1 MSHIVNRFAQGAVMF
16 GSLLITGLLAAA
28 PVSGTAKANAVKTKP
43 VSFAR
48 SIRTILSENCFK
60 CHGPDPKTRAAGL
73 RLDTYSGATASLPS
87 GRQAIIPHDQ
97 VASAVIERIL
107 LPESDP
113 RHMPPATTQR
123 RIKPGQLQ
131 DLRRWIDEGAKYE
144 KHWAFSSVVRPVIPK
159 SAGNPVDYFI
169 NKGLEMQHLQPLG
182 IADKVTLLRR
192 VSLDLTGLPP
202 SVDDVEAF
210 LADRRPDAYERV
222 VDALLARPAYGER
235 MALMWLDLAR
245 YADTHG
251 YHIDSHRDMFRWRD
265 WVIRAFNA
273 NMPYDQFLTEQ
284 LAGDLLPNAT
294 TDQLVATGF
303 NRNHPINFEG
313 GAIPEEYQT
322 AYVADRVDTTATV
335 TMGLTLRCAQCH
347 DHKYDPI
354 AMQDYYRFYALFNNI
369 DEEGLDGMRGNA
381 KPFIAATSPA
391 EKAQLDAL
399 SNRISGLTS
408 ECKALS
414 ASILSSQGN
423 LNRGPSVKDDYR
435 WVLGDRPLSVGSKS
449 TDGQPGTMTMAAD
462 GPERMPAMRVGT
474 GTAPTI
480 TGAPTVR
487 LDKPFSI
494 SFWYW
499 SENGAGIPVS
509 QMDLG
514 NNLKGWDF
522 YLEGSSPLLHFI
534 NSWPANAL
542 RFRSSFKAP
551 VRQWVHTVITNDG
564 SGKPEGIGL
573 YLNGEKVAIAPDH
586 NTLTGPFSVDIPIH
600 IGDRGTGSTF
610 QGMVSDLCIRATRST
625 EEDVSI
631 LRSSGLNYV
640 TALASQ
646 PNASSDLQF
655 CVASALSGNTVDIFR
670 NRQSLIEQR
679 QTLTASIPTSM
690 VMKERQVTRK
700 TFILDRGQYDKPTT
714 EVAPGVPS
722 FGALS
727 TMPAIKSRL
736 GLARWLTS
744 GDHPLTSRVAV
755 NRLWQIAFG
764 SGIVRTSENFGV
776 QGEWPSHPEL
786 LDWLASEYVR
796 RGWNTKSLLKTLV
809 TSEAYKRSAAPSKT
823 LKQHDPENIW
833 HAYASRPRLQ
843 AEFVRDMALS
853 ASGLLVNE
861 VGGPSV
867 KTYQPAGLWEELSF
881 KGDFTAQYYVQDHG
895 EKLYRR
901 SMYTFWKRTV
911 PPPSLQTFDA
921 PEREFCIV
929 RRPATNTPLQA
940 LVLLNDPT
948 YTEASRVLAERILS
962 MTPSDSK
969 RLSNVF
975 VRLLSRMPSAVES
988 KQFSTLL
995 AAQRKHFT
1003 ATPKAASELVSV
1015 GEHRRITDKPL
1026 ADVAAWTV
1034 VILSVMN
1041 LDEAIT
1047 RP

>member
-1 MSHIVNRFAQGAVMF
+1 MLHVVNRFTQVAVAL
-16 GSLLITGLLAAA
+16 GSLLITGVIAAVPIA
-28 PVSGTAKANAVKTKP
+28 AKPHENSAKHQP
-43 VSFAR
+43 VSFAKT
-48 SIRTILSENCFK
+48 IRTILSENCYK
-60 CHGPDPKTRAAGL
+60 CHGPDSKTRAAGL
-73 RLDTYSGATASLPS
+73 RLDTFAGATSILSS

-97 VASAVIERIL
+97 VASTAIERML
-107 LPESDP
+107 LPASDP

-123 RIKPGQLQ
+123 RIKPSQLQ
-131 DLRRWIDEGAKYE
+131 DIRRWVDEGAKYE
-144 KHWAFSSVVRPVIPK
+144 DHWAFTPVIRPVLPK
-159 SAGNPVDYFI
+159 MSGNPVDYFI
-169 NKGLEMQHLQPLG
+169 NKGLANQQLIPVGM
-182 IADKVTLLRR
+182 ANKTTLLRR
-192 VSLDLTGLPP
+192 VTLDLTGLPP
-202 SVDDVEAF
+202 SSDDIDAF
-210 LADRRPDAYERV
+210 LADKKSGAYERV
-222 VDALLARPAYGER
+222 VENLLARPAYGER

-265 WVIRAFNA
+265 WVIRAFNT
-273 NMPYDQFLTEQ
+273 NMPYDRFLTEQ

-354 AMQDYYRFYALFNNI
+354 AMQEYYKFFALFNNI

-381 KPFIAATSPA
+381 KPFIAATSPT

-399 SNRISGLTS
+399 SSRVDGLTR

-414 ASILSSQGN
+414 ASILSGQGN
-423 LNRGPSVKDDYR
+423 VYRGPLVKDEYR
-435 WVLGDRPLSVGSKS
+435 WVLGDRPLSVGTKSK
-449 TDGQPGTMTMAAD
+449 DGQPGSMTTATD

-480 TGAPTVR
+480 TTVPS
-487 LDKPFSI
+487 LTLSKPFSI

-499 SENGAGIPVS
+499 SDNGAGIPLS
-509 QMDLG
+509 QMDVG

-534 NSWPANAL
+534 NSWPTNAL
-542 RFRSSFKAP
+542 RFRSTFKAP
-551 VRQWVHTVITNDG
+551 MREWVHTVITNDG
-564 SGKPEGIGL
+564 SGKPDGITL
-573 YLNGEKVAIAPDH
+573 FINGQKVTITADH
-586 NTLTGPFSVDIPIH
+586 NTFSGPFTVDMPIH
-600 IGDRGTGSTF
+600 IGDRGAGATF
-610 QGMVSDLCIRATRST
+610 QGMVSDLCIRASTST
-625 EEDVSI
+625 EADISV
-631 LRSSGLNYV
+631 LRSSALSYI
-640 TALASQ
+640 TAVASVA
-646 PNASSDLQF
+646 NASSDLQF
-655 CVASALSGNTVDIFR
+655 SVAGALAGDTVDAFR
-670 NRQSLIEQR
+670 NRKNIIEQR
-679 QTLTASIPTSM
+679 QMLASSVPTSM
-690 VMKERQVTRK
+690 VMKERTDTRK
-700 TFILDRGQYDKPTT
+700 TFILDRGQYDKPT
-714 EVAPGVPS
+714 VAVTPGVPS
-722 FGALS
+722 FGKASRL
-727 TMPAIKSRL
+727 PEIKSRL

-764 SGIVRTSENFGV
+764 TGIVRTSENFGV
-776 QGEWPSHPEL
+776 QGEWPSHSEL

-796 RGWNTKSLLKTLV
+796 RGWNTKSLLRTLV
-809 TSEAYKRSAAPSKT
+809 TSDAYKRSASPSKN
-823 LKQHDPENIW
+823 LKQRDPENVW

-843 AEFVRDMALS
+843 AEFVRDMALA
-853 ASGLLVNE
+853 ASGLLITDI
-861 VGGPSV
+861 GGPSV
-867 KTYQPAGLWEELSF
+867 KTYQPDGLWEELSF

-948 YTEASRVLAERILS
+948 YTEASRMLAERILS
-962 MTPSDSK
+962 SHPTDAARLDS
-969 RLSNVF
+969 VF
-975 VRLLSRMPSAVES
+975 IRLLSRRTSQLET
-988 KQFSTLL
+988 KRFTELL
-995 AAQRKHFT
+995 EKQRKHFMRNK
-1003 ATPKAASELVSV
+1003 KAAGDLVVV
-1015 GEHRRITDKPL
+1015 GEHRRMTDLP
-1026 ADVAAWTV
+1026 ASEVAAWTV

>member
-1 MSHIVNRFAQGAVMF
+1 MSHVVNRFAQGAVMF
-16 GSLLITGLLAAA
+16 GSLVLTGLLAAA
-28 PVSGTAKANAVKTKP
+28 PVSGTATQSTVKPKP

-48 SIRTILSENCFK
+48 SIRTILSDNCFK

-73 RLDTYSGATASLPS
+73 RLDTYEGATSRLAS

-97 VASAVIERIL
+97 VASAAIERIL

-123 RIKPGQLQ
+123 RIKSAQLQ
-131 DLRRWIDEGAKYE
+131 DLRQWIDEGAKYE
-144 KHWAFSSVVRPVIPK
+144 KHWAFSPVVRPDVPK
-159 SAGNPVDYFI
+159 GTRNPVDYFI
-169 NKGLEMQHLQPLG
+169 NKGLETQRLQPLG
-182 IADKVTLLRR
+182 IADKATLLRR

-202 SVDDVEAF
+202 SVDAFEAF
-210 LADRRPDAYERV
+210 MADTRPDAYERV
-222 VDALLARPAYGER
+222 VDDILSRPAFGER

-273 NMPYDQFLTEQ
+273 NMPYDRFLTEQ

-381 KPFIAATSPA
+381 KPFVTATSPT
-391 EKAQLDAL
+391 EKAQIDAL
-399 SNRISGLTS
+399 TNRIAGLTN

-423 LNRGPSVKDDYR
+423 ANRGPHIKDDYR
-435 WVLGDRPLSVGSKS
+435 WVLADRPLTVGTKSK
-449 TDGQPGTMTMAAD
+449 DGQPGTMTTAAD

-474 GTAPTI
+474 GTAPVI
-480 TGAPTVR
+480 TETPTVR
-487 LDKPFSI
+487 LDRPFSI

-499 SENGAGIPVS
+499 SENGAGIPIS
-509 QMDLG
+509 QMDVG

-534 NSWPANAL
+534 NSWPASAL

-551 VRQWVHTVITNDG
+551 VKQWVHTVITNDG
-564 SGKPEGIGL
+564 SGNPAGIAL
-573 YLNGEKVAIAPDH
+573 YLNGEKVSIAPDH
-586 NTLTGPFSVDIPIH
+586 NTLSGPFSVDIPIH

-610 QGMVSDLCIRATRST
+610 QGMVSDLCIRANTST
-625 EEDVSI
+625 EADVSVM
-631 LRSSGLNYV
+631 RSSGLSYV
-640 TALASQ
+640 TSVASQ

-655 CVASALSGNTVDIFR
+655 SVASALSSNSVDVFR

-679 QTLTASIPTSM
+679 QKLAASIPTSM

-714 EVAPGVPS
+714 EVTPGVPS

-727 TMPAIKSRL
+727 TMPQIKSRL

-744 GDHPLTSRVAV
+744 GNHPLTSRVAV

-796 RGWNTKSLLKTLV
+796 RGWNTKSLLRTLV
-809 TSEAYKRSAAPSKT
+809 TSDAYKRSAAPSKG
-823 LKQHDPENIW
+823 LKQRDPENIW

-843 AEFVRDMALS
+843 AEFVRDMALA
-853 ASGLLVNE
+853 ASGLLINE
-861 VGGPSV
+861 IGGPSV

-962 MTPSDSK
+962 LGTSESD
-969 RLSNVF
+969 RLTNVF
-975 VRLLSRMPSAVES
+975 VRVLSRKPSAAES
-988 KQFSTLL
+988 KRFSSLL
-995 AAQRKHFT
+995 VAQRKHFT
-1003 ATPKAASELVSV
+1003 SNSKAATELVGV
-1015 GEHRRITDKPL
+1015 GEHQRVTDKSVT
-1026 ADVAAWTV
+1026 DVAAWTV

>member
-1 MSHIVNRFAQGAVMF
+1 MSHSVNRFAQVAVMF
-16 GSLLITGLLAAA
+16 GSLLITGLLASA
-28 PVSGTAKANAVKTKP
+28 PVSGTSEGAPSKSSP

-48 SIRTILSENCFK
+48 TIRTILSDNCYK

-73 RLDTYSGATASLPS
+73 RLDTFTGATSRLAS
-87 GRQAIIPHDQ
+87 GRQAIVPHDQ
-97 VASAVIERIL
+97 VASAAIERML

-131 DLRRWIDEGAKYE
+131 DLRRWIDQGAKYE
-144 KHWAFSSVVRPVIPK
+144 NHWAFSPVSRPYVPTAVK
-159 SAGNPVDYFI
+159 NPIDYFI
-169 NKGLEMQHLQPLG
+169 NKSLAAQHLQPLG
-182 IADKVTLLRR
+182 IADKPTLLRR

-202 SVDDVEAF
+202 TADDVDAF
-210 LADRRPDAYERV
+210 MSDTRPDAYERV
-222 VDALLARPAYGER
+222 VDGLLSRPAFGER

-273 NMPYDQFLTEQ
+273 NMPYDRFITEQ
-284 LAGDLLPNAT
+284 LAGDLLPDAT
-294 TDQLVATGF
+294 TEQLVATGF

-381 KPFIAATSPA
+381 KPYIAATSPT

-399 SNRISGLTS
+399 SSRIAGLTS

-414 ASILSSQGN
+414 ASILSGQGN
-423 LNRGPSVKDDYR
+423 VNRGPIVKDDYR
-435 WVLGDRPLSVGSKS
+435 WVLGDRPHSVGTKS
-449 TDGQPGTMTMAAD
+449 RDGQPGTMTTATD

-474 GTAPTI
+474 GTAPSI
-480 TGAPTVR
+480 MSVPTVR

-499 SENGAGIPVS
+499 SENGAGIPLS
-509 QMDLG
+509 QMDVG

-534 NSWPANAL
+534 NSWPTNAL

-551 VRQWVHTVITNDG
+551 VKQWVHTVITNDG
-564 SGKPEGIGL
+564 SGLPSGITL
-573 YLNGEKVAIAPDH
+573 YLNGENVTIAPDH
-586 NTLTGPFSVDIPIH
+586 NTLSGPFVADMPIH

-610 QGMVSDLCIRATRST
+610 QGMVSDLSIRANTST
-625 EEDVSI
+625 EADVSV
-631 LRSSGLNYV
+631 LRSSGLSYI
-640 TALASQ
+640 TSMALGA
-646 PNASSDLQF
+646 NVSSDLQF
-655 CVASALSGNTVDIFR
+655 CVADALSGNTVDAFR
-670 NRQSLIEQR
+670 NRKKLIEQR
-679 QTLTASIPTSM
+679 QTLAASIPTSM
-690 VMKERQVTRK
+690 VMRERQVTRK
-700 TFILDRGQYDKPTT
+700 TFILDRGQYDKPTS

-722 FGALS
+722 FGSLS
-727 TMPAIKSRL
+727 PMPQIKSRL

-796 RGWNTKSLLKTLV
+796 RGWNTKSLLRTLV
-809 TSEAYKRSAAPSKT
+809 TSDAYKRSAAPSKA
-823 LKQHDPENIW
+823 LKQRDPENIW

-843 AEFVRDMALS
+843 AEFVRDMALT
-853 ASGLLVNE
+853 ASGLLINE
-861 VGGPSV
+861 IGGPSV

-948 YTEASRVLAERILS
+948 YTEASRILAERILTS
-962 MTPSDSK
+962 LSTDRE
-969 RLSNVF
+969 RLNNVF
-975 VRLLSRMPSAVES
+975 VRILSRKPTRAESA
-988 KQFSTLL
+988 QFSNLL
-995 AAQRKHFT
+995 LTQRKHFKSL
-1003 ATPKAASELVSV
+1003 PKAAGELVGV
-1015 GEHRRITDKPL
+1015 GEHPRITDKPVTE
-1026 ADVAAWTV
+1026 VAAWTV

>member
-1 MSHIVNRFAQGAVMF
+1 MSHIVSRFAQGAVMF

-423 LNRGPSVKDDYR
+423 LNRGPLVKDDYR

-551 VRQWVHTVITNDG
+551 VRQWVHTIITNDG

-823 LKQHDPENIW
+823 LKQLDPENIW

-962 MTPSDSK
+962 MTPSDSN

-1003 ATPKAASELVSV
+1003 ANPKAASELVSV

>member
-1 MSHIVNRFAQGAVMF
+1 MSHVVNRFAKLAVMF
-16 GSLLITGLLAAA
+16 GSLLVTGVLAAA
-28 PVSGTAKANAVKTKP
+28 PESNVRNTRPSKIQT

-48 SIRTILSENCFK
+48 SIRGILSDNCYK
-60 CHGPDPKTRAAGL
+60 CHGPDSKTRAAGL
-73 RLDTYSGATASLPS
+73 RLDTFSGATSKLAS
-87 GRQAIIPHDQ
+87 GRQAVIPHDQ
-97 VASAVIERIL
+97 VASAAIERIL

-123 RIKPGQLQ
+123 RIKPSQLQ
-131 DLRRWIDEGAKYE
+131 DLRRWIDEGATYE
-144 KHWAFSSVVRPVIPK
+144 DHWAFTPAVRPSLPK
-159 SAGNPVDYFI
+159 STQNPIDYFI
-169 NKGLEMQHLQPLG
+169 NKSLSEQHLQPLAA
-182 IADKVTLLRR
+182 ADKLTLLRR
-192 VSLDLTGLPP
+192 VTLDLTGLPP
-202 SVDDVEAF
+202 SIDDIEAF
-210 LADRRPDAYERV
+210 TADTKPGAYERV
-222 VDALLARPAYGER
+222 VDRLLQRPAYGER

-265 WVIRAFNA
+265 WVIRAFNS
-273 NMPYDQFLTEQ
+273 NMPYDRFLTEQ
-284 LAGDLLPNAT
+284 LAGDLLPNPT

-381 KPFIAATSPA
+381 KPFIPATSPS
-391 EKAQLDAL
+391 EQSQLDAL
-399 SNRISGLTS
+399 TNRITDLTA
-408 ECKALS
+408 ECKSLS
-414 ASILSSQGN
+414 SSILAGLAN
-423 LNRGPSVKDDYR
+423 VNRGPLKLDEYR
-435 WVLGDRPLSVGSKS
+435 WVLGDRPLGVGSKS
-449 TDGQPGTMTMAAD
+449 RDGQPGSITTSGD
-462 GPERMPAMRVGT
+462 GPERMPAMRLGS

-480 TGAPTVR
+480 TAAPTVSLNR
-487 LDKPFSI
+487 PFTI
-494 SFWYW
+494 AFWYW

-509 QMDLG
+509 QMDVG

-522 YLEGSSPLLHFI
+522 YLEGGSPLLHFI

-542 RFRSSFKAP
+542 RFRTSIKAP
-551 VRQWVHTVITNDG
+551 TRKWVHTVITNNG
-564 SGKPEGIGL
+564 SGKPDGISL
-573 YLNGEKVAIAPDH
+573 YIDGVNVPIAPDH
-586 NTLTGPFSVDIPIH
+586 NTLSSSLSVDIPIH
-600 IGDRGTGSTF
+600 FGDRGNGSTF
-610 QGMVSDLCIRATRST
+610 SGMVSDLCVRDSSSS

-631 LRSSGLNYV
+631 LRSTGLAFI
-640 TALASQ
+640 TSIALK
-646 PNASSDLQF
+646 PDASSDLRF
-655 CVASALSGNTVDIFR
+655 CVASALSDNSVDVFR
-670 NRQSLIEQR
+670 LRRDLIEQR
-679 QTLTASIPTSM
+679 QKLAASIPTSM
-690 VMKERQVTRK
+690 VMKERQVLRK
-700 TFILDRGQYDKPTT
+700 TFVLDRGQYDKPTT
-714 EVAPGVPS
+714 EVKPGVPS
-722 FGALS
+722 FGSLS
-727 TMPAIKSRL
+727 KMPQIKSRL

-744 GDHPLTSRVAV
+744 GEHPLTSRVAV

-764 SGIVRTSENFGV
+764 TGIVRTSENFGV

-796 RGWNTKSLLKTLV
+796 TGWNTKGLLRLLV
-809 TSEAYKRSAAPSKT
+809 TSDAYKRSAAPTKS
-823 LKQHDPENIW
+823 LKDRDPENIW

-843 AEFVRDMALS
+843 AEFVRDLALAS
-853 ASGLLVNE
+853 SGLLVTDI
-861 VGGPSV
+861 GGPSV

-948 YTEASRVLAERILS
+948 YTEASRILAERVLS
-962 MTPSDSK
+962 STRRDTDRM
-969 RLSNVF
+969 NQVF
-975 VRLLSRMPSAVES
+975 LRVLSRSASPSECNR
-988 KQFSTLL
+988 FMGLL
-995 AAQRKHFT
+995 NAQRKHFKSDV
-1003 ATPKAASELVSV
+1003 KAAGDLLSV
-1015 GEHRRITDKPL
+1015 GEHRRITDKP
-1026 ADVAAWTV
+1026 AEEVAAWTV